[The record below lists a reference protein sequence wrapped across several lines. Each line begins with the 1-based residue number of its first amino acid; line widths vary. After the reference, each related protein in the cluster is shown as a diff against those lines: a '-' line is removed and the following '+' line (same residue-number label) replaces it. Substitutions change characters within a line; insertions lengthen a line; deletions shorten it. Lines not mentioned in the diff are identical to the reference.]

1 VDALLDLRAG
11 VAAPRRATLGAAA
24 AWLAAASLCL
34 AAAME
39 DGLSKGLDKHAF
51 APAQDTAPAEGCL
64 ACHSGIED
72 MHPAASLSCVDC
84 HGGDPKATTKEAA
97 HVAGRASRGE
107 DERVAPLDADLA
119 RRRFENPMDLR
130 VLDQTCGGCHADAL
144 EHLRTSLHGTTAGHL
159 SDGYYET
166 GALKDKGGAYAVF
179 PTRAGAAGGVVDFL
193 PQVPE
198 FKAPKSPEDL
208 AAHFGDL
215 TRKECLQCHLWS
227 EGRAVRGRVGFDG
240 EYRGEGCAACHVP
253 YAHDGL
259 SRSRDRTIDRA
270 EPGHPLRHA
279 MVRAAPTETCTS
291 CHWGD
296 ATIGMNFRGLAA
308 LPPGA
313 PAGPDIPGTTD
324 KLSHRQYFLQDPAVL
339 PPDAHHQRG
348 MHCVDCHTQN
358 DIMGDGRLVGH
369 MEQAVEIDC
378 RDCHGDFDTPATLK
392 TRRGTPLQHLRR
404 EGEAVILTSKVDG
417 KEHDV
422 VQVAHL
428 VDPEHEDY
436 SAKAA
441 AAMNAHHAGMTCH
454 ACHNAWN
461 PNFLGFHFDRNESLT
476 QLDLL
481 TGRRTP
487 GRVTTQEKVFATWKS
502 LYLGLDEEG
511 RVAPYLT
518 GFSTMGSFTDAKG
531 ERVVDQ
537 QLPVTQAGLSG
548 MTMIHHQMHTTR
560 KEGRSCV
567 DCHRAG
573 EVYGTG
579 SGAFELARQ
588 MMWVADR
595 RGIEAVALDR
605 ARIAGS
611 AALSKLVL
619 PDVVDLALDC
629 DPLQGEGRWLYASEG
644 SRGVHAIDVRDPR
657 APRHAGFIALARP
670 RGLDLAG
677 DRLYVADGPGGLAI
691 LDVSTPAQPVLLGRA
706 PTVDAHAVEVR
717 WPHAYV
723 ADGAGGLWIFDVRS
737 PIAPRVVG
745 GLPLAPPEDVARI
758 IDLDVAFQPSRPKA
772 GGRTTARRLVACVDE
787 RHGLVLVDATE
798 PTRPR
803 RLGEARRAPDN
814 STTSWRSVVLQP
826 KVDLADRQGG
836 TRTTER
842 DYAYVLEERGG
853 DATTSRVLIYD
864 VSEGDRARRVGLA
877 GAGASGELL
886 VLANLYNPP
895 FLQTM
900 LLACGSDGVVALDA
914 STSAAPQLVG
924 PVAGLRDAYAAV
936 VEAFPLDKTID
947 ESGRPLKD
955 VSHEGS
961 RWLRLAEI
969 ERLLDVP
976 AEALFGRLPPPAS
989 MPAMA
994 ARAEHLRLD
1003 RDRSGFLEAEELSGA
1018 LVALDADGDG
1028 RVSFGEHAADVLR
1041 AQGDRTRVEIAP
1053 AIVVRSRLGPDGDLA
1068 KLLDR
1073 VDPLAHDADEDG
1085 SLSKDEAQRAWF
1097 SALDLDASGGLS
1109 MSEASRA
1116 PGAWREL
1123 RWLDARARA
1132 AFKKLDADGDGKL
1145 SRGETR
1151 IADEEWGVL
1160 DADRDGKVR
1169 LPYVRGSTQDR
1180 AGSQALGEVEW
1191 PTRRAEAVPMP
1202 PDGGKERHYAL
1213 FDGDKDERLTR
1224 RELGA
1229 RRDLLLALDDDRD
1242 QSVSEVEFR
1251 ARLDRM
1257 ADNGVDV
1264 LADGFR
1270 ARWDLDGDGVVEA
1283 GELPLPAWM
1292 WRRIGAK

>member
-1 VDALLDLRAG
+1 
-11 VAAPRRATLGAAA
+11 
-24 AWLAAASLCL
+24 
-34 AAAME
+34 M
-39 DGLSKGLDKHAF
+39 
-51 APAQDTAPAEGCL
+51 
-64 ACHSGIED
+64 
-72 MHPAASLSCVDC
+72 
-84 HGGDPKATTKEAA
+84 
-97 HVAGRASRGE
+97 
-107 DERVAPLDADLA
+107 
-119 RRRFENPMDLR
+119 
-130 VLDQTCGGCHADAL
+130 
-144 EHLRTSLHGTTAGHL
+144 
-159 SDGYYET
+159 
-166 GALKDKGGAYAVF
+166 
-179 PTRAGAAGGVVDFL
+179 
-193 PQVPE
+193 
-198 FKAPKSPEDL
+198 
-208 AAHFGDL
+208 
-215 TRKECLQCHLWS
+215 
-227 EGRAVRGRVGFDG
+227 
-240 EYRGEGCAACHVP
+240 
-253 YAHDGL
+253 
-259 SRSRDRTIDRA
+259 
-270 EPGHPLRHA
+270 
-279 MVRAAPTETCTS
+279 
-291 CHWGD
+291 
-296 ATIGMNFRGLAA
+296 
-308 LPPGA
+308 
-313 PAGPDIPGTTD
+313 
-324 KLSHRQYFLQDPAVL
+324 
-339 PPDAHHQRG
+339 
-348 MHCVDCHTQN
+348 
-358 DIMGDGRLVGH
+358 
-369 MEQAVEIDC
+369 
-378 RDCHGDFDTPATLK
+378 
-392 TRRGTPLQHLRR
+392 
-404 EGEAVILTSKVDG
+404 
-417 KEHDV
+417 
-422 VQVAHL
+422 
-428 VDPEHEDY
+428 
-436 SAKAA
+436 
-441 AAMNAHHAGMTCH
+441 
-454 ACHNAWN
+454 
-461 PNFLGFHFDRNESLT
+461 
-476 QLDLL
+476 
-481 TGRRTP
+481 
-487 GRVTTQEKVFATWKS
+487 
-502 LYLGLDEEG
+502 
-511 RVAPYLT
+511 
-518 GFSTMGSFTDAKG
+518 
-531 ERVVDQ
+531 
-537 QLPVTQAGLSG
+537 
-548 MTMIHHQMHTTR
+548 
-560 KEGRSCV
+560 
-567 DCHRAG
+567 
-573 EVYGTG
+573 
-579 SGAFELARQ
+579 
-588 MMWVADR
+588 
-595 RGIEAVALDR
+595 
-605 ARIAGS
+605 
-611 AALSKLVL
+611 
-619 PDVVDLALDC
+619 
-629 DPLQGEGRWLYASEG
+629 
-644 SRGVHAIDVRDPR
+644 
-657 APRHAGFIALARP
+657 
-670 RGLDLAG
+670 
-677 DRLYVADGPGGLAI
+677 
-691 LDVSTPAQPVLLGRA
+691 
-706 PTVDAHAVEVR
+706 
-717 WPHAYV
+717 
-723 ADGAGGLWIFDVRS
+723 
-737 PIAPRVVG
+737 
-745 GLPLAPPEDVARI
+745 
-758 IDLDVAFQPSRPKA
+758 
-772 GGRTTARRLVACVDE
+772 
-787 RHGLVLVDATE
+787 
-798 PTRPR
+798 
-803 RLGEARRAPDN
+803 
-814 STTSWRSVVLQP
+814 
-826 KVDLADRQGG
+826 
-836 TRTTER
+836 RTTER